1 MADRLYE
8 WQDEKTGEYVEEF
21 FDVDTV
27 PRIGEYARI
36 GGRRLRRVPSIPE
49 FAIEP
54 TFAALTHQFSD
65 EDCAKFG
72 PKDRHG
78 RPRKLTETGGLQMT
92 TRETS
97 DMEARL
103 ADAGRPVTYDRGL
116 FRNKKRKTQ
125 R

>member
-1 MADRLYE
+1 MPLYVFEDR
-8 WQDEKTGEYVEEF
+8 KTGEIVEEF
-21 FDVDTV
+21 MSVIEV
-27 PRIGEYARI
+27 PKI
-36 GGRRLRRVPSIPE
+36 GGLARVNGRVVRRIATIPT

-54 TFAALTHQFSD
+54 HFAALTHQFSD

-78 RPRKLTETGGLQMT
+78 RPRKLTETGGLPMT
-92 TRETS
+92 ARETS

-103 ADAGRPVTYDRGL
+103 ADAGRPVTYDRGM